1 MQWVFFDDI
10 IKWGDD
16 MKSWFSLKEQ
26 RRHGSKNYPFEKY
39 NIISDRTKQFATNHW
54 HNETEIIFVSKGRI
68 NITINHNSFVGN
80 PGDIFIIN
88 SCEMHEIYGSG
99 TPLEYSAFVFDF
111 NMLSFR
117 KDDLVQQKFLE
128 PVLNGKV
135 AFFNKIKH
143 SADALAMLRH
153 INEINTQKSGSYMLQ
168 TKAVLLQLFALL
180 IEQEQLCFIKEAPP
194 NDEKTQILK
203 DIVAFI
209 NEKYAEKIALSDIAE
224 HFHMSHKY
232 FCRFFKNNFSKTF
245 VEYLNDVRIENSVR
259 LLTQKNISVTE
270 AAISCGFCNM
280 SYFAHTFK
288 KKLGCT
294 PSQYKKLPADS
305 KPSVD

>member
-1 MQWVFFDDI
+1 
-10 IKWGDD
+10 

-26 RRHGSKNYPFEKY
+26 RRHGNANYPFEKY
-39 NIISDRTKQFATNHW
+39 NIISNRTRQFATNHW
-54 HNETEIIFVSKGRI
+54 HNEIEIVYVTKGRI
-68 NITINHNSFVGN
+68 NITINHKSFVGG

-111 NMLSFR
+111 DMLSFR
-117 KDDLVQQKFLE
+117 KDDLVQQKFVE
-128 PVLNGKV
+128 PVLKGNIE
-135 AFFNKIKH
+135 FFNKVQS
-143 SADALAMLRH
+143 SATAFTMLQH
-153 INEINTQKSGSYMLQ
+153 INEINTQKSGCYMLQ

-180 IEQEQLCFIKEAPP
+180 IEQEQINFIQEASLD
-194 NDEKTQILK
+194 DEKTQMLK
-203 DIVAFI
+203 EIVAFI
-209 NEKYAEKIALSDIAE
+209 NENYAEKIALTDIAE

-245 VEYLNDVRIENSVR
+245 VEYLNDVRIENSVH
-259 LLTQKNISVTE
+259 LLTTKNISVTE

-288 KKLGCT
+288 KKMGCS
-294 PSQYKKLPADS
+294 PSQYKNQGGL
-305 KPSVD
+305 